1 MNNIELKHIVEDAL
15 SHEDQLIRGFAD
27 AVTKIV
33 AKECVQMCEDYA
45 TASVG
50 ISQTASILAE
60 AIRKRYDV

>member
-1 MNNIELKHIVEDAL
+1 MNDTWMKQIVENAL
-15 SHEDQLIRGFAD
+15 SQEDQLIRGFAD

-60 AIRKRYDV
+60 AIRKRYNV